1 MHLLRSLHVYAISE
15 VNAYTPVLVYHRGT
29 RLYRVLN
36 GVVEVFY
43 ITSQL
48 IKFAMMKRQ
57 KRRNLIEITPNSLVS
72 IFMQLIIYINMTFED
87 NLQFGVILV
96 AFPN

>member
-1 MHLLRSLHVYAISE
+1 MYFVASRHSS
-15 VNAYTPVLVYHRGT
+15 PVANHRVT

-43 ITSQL
+43 NTSQL

>member
-1 MHLLRSLHVYAISE
+1 M
-15 VNAYTPVLVYHRGT
+15 HRGT